1 MRCSGWLAGCTGLGR
16 TTLENRDGRPAD
28 HARDGS
34 MVLETRGTRLILIL
48 GVRGGA
54 EESCLYCTA
63 GSADANREQERARD
77 NQSSAALV
85 IQRESLQL
93 AVRCQLNQLISG
105 GRHVIKQRPG
115 KVRRF
120 GDLSQPAGSW
130 RATTAV
136 PSLHSDLG

>member
-1 MRCSGWLAGCTGLGR
+1 MPT
-16 TTLENRDGRPAD
+16 ENENGPETIKCRP
-28 HARDGS
+28 S
-34 MVLETRGTRLILIL
+34 
-48 GVRGGA
+48 
-54 EESCLYCTA
+54 
-63 GSADANREQERARD
+63 
-77 NQSSAALV
+77 V
-85 IQRESLQL
+85 IVVRESLQL

-136 PSLHSDLG
+136 PLLHSDLG

>member
-1 MRCSGWLAGCTGLGR
+1 MPT
-16 TTLENRDGRPAD
+16 ENENGPETIKCRP
-28 HARDGS
+28 S
-34 MVLETRGTRLILIL
+34 VIV
-48 GVRGGA
+48 VR
-54 EESCLYCTA
+54 
-63 GSADANREQERARD
+63 ER
-77 NQSSAALV
+77 
-85 IQRESLQL
+85 LQL

-136 PSLHSDLG
+136 PLLHSDLG